1 MKFKI
6 LFLLSII
13 FYQYSYSQDYS
24 SYLDDAYRLS
34 ANDYQGTARAQG
46 MASAFG
52 ALGGDLSSISINP
65 AGLGVYRSS
74 EFTITPGFNSTTVS
88 TNYLGSSKSANAYA
102 GSLNNIGFVFNS
114 DIKSD
119 LDLVSASLAFN
130 VSRMGDYNNS
140 QLIDSKEKPFGT
152 SFVQYLTD
160 NSNNLDIYYDPFW
173 EELANNANVVRYDDT
188 LGYYNNFEN
197 DVNQKKYTLSSGGKT
212 EYQIAYGLNFDH
224 KVYVGASVSI
234 VSTNFIQQFDITETD
249 IDNYD
254 PLNSYR
260 FHHELSSFARGVNA
274 KFGFIYRPN
283 EVYRLGVSVHFPTF
297 FSITEEWDTRMTTY
311 YDEGDRY
318 SHSPQSNGYSLAPA
332 TQSLSMSSP
341 FRFILSNAIVLEKVG
356 LLSVDYEL
364 VDYKKILFGNGS
376 SDDGVE
382 VNEFDNLDL
391 NEDVKE
397 YMRLSHNVR
406 VGAEKRIGPAYFRG
420 GYSFAMS
427 PFKKGARN
435 DNANIHTGALGIGYR
450 DSKFF
455 TDLAIV
461 HSITQYSSNLF
472 PDLYADLFT
481 SSINRTR
488 VVATIG
494 FRFQ

>member
-1 MKFKI
+1 MKFNA
-6 LFLLSII
+6 LFLFFII
-13 FYQYSYSQDYS
+13 IYQYSYSQDYS

-34 ANDYQGTARAQG
+34 AIDYQGTARAQG

-74 EFTITPGFNSTTVS
+74 EFTLTPGFNSTTVN
-88 TNYLGSSKSANAYA
+88 TNYLGSSKKTTAYA
-102 GSLNNIGFVFNS
+102 GSLNNIGFVINS
-114 DIKSD
+114 DINSD
-119 LDLVSASLAFN
+119 LNLVSASLAFN
-130 VSRMGDYNNS
+130 VSRVGDYNNS
-140 QLIDSKEKPFGT
+140 QVIDAKEKPVGS
-152 SFVQYLTD
+152 SFAQFLTN
-160 NSNNLDIYYDPFW
+160 NSNNPEIYYDPFW
-173 EELANNANVVRYDDT
+173 EGLAYDANVVRYDS

-197 DVNQKKYTLSSGGKT
+197 DVNQKKYKISSGGNT

-224 KVYVGASVSI
+224 KVYVGASVSL
-234 VSTNFIQQFDITETD
+234 VSTKYIQQFDITEID
-249 IDNYD
+249 IDDYD
-254 PLNSYR
+254 LLNSYR
-260 FHHELSSFARGVNA
+260 FHHELSSIARGINA

-283 EVYRLGVSVHFPTF
+283 ESYRLGVSVHFPTF
-297 FSITEEWDTRMTTY
+297 FSITDEWDTRMTTK
-311 YDEGDRY
+311 YDDGRVY
-318 SHSPQSNGYSLAPA
+318 SYSPQNTDYSLAPA
-332 TQSLSMSSP
+332 TQSLNISSP
-341 FRFILSNAIVLEKVG
+341 FRFILSNAIVLEKIG
-356 LLSVDYEL
+356 LVSVDYEL
-364 VDYKKILFGNGS
+364 VDYKKMIFGNGAS
-376 SDDGVE
+376 EVGDDF
-382 VNEFDNLDL
+382 NKFDNLDL
-391 NEDVKE
+391 NEEVKE

-406 VGAEKRIGPAYFRG
+406 IGAEKRIGPAYFRS

-427 PFKKGARN
+427 PFKKGVRN
-435 DNANIHTGALGIGYR
+435 DNAHIHTGALGIGYR

-472 PDLYADLFT
+472 PDFYADLFT